1 MHEMKEYSCK
11 VLMGKP
17 KRKRHLGRTGVD
29 RNIML
34 KWILKK

>member
-1 MHEMKEYSCK
+1 MKKHSYE

-17 KRKRHLGRTGVD
+17 KRKRYLERIGVD

-34 KWILKK
+34 KWNSKK